1 MKKMLLLGLL
11 GLFGCSE
18 TSKELNVIILD
29 QNLCIFSKESK
40 DYSADDVALYVRKVD
55 PLKLQPIEYKN
66 FYKNIKI
73 PVDENHCIHIPLDE
87 LEKNKAYNITLS
99 TINKTFQA
107 QVCILKQK
115 DGNIIK
121 AVKAGESTCN

>member
-1 MKKMLLLGLL
+1 MMLLGLL
-11 GLFGCSE
+11 GCSE
-18 TSKELNVIILD
+18 TSKELNVVILD
-29 QNLCIFSKESK
+29 QDLCIFSKEAK

-55 PLKLQPIEYKN
+55 LLKLQPIEYKN

-73 PVDENHCIHIPLDE
+73 PVDENHCIHIPLNK

-121 AVKAGESTCN
+121 EVKAGESTCN